1 MMMTRREGLFL
12 ASRAFALY
20 LLCWGLS
27 DVTYLPQVLLS
38 VKHHSSV
45 LLSEDYWS
53 RYYLADLAFHI
64 LRIVALFTT
73 AGWLYRC
80 GPRVESYFFPPE
92 KVPQAGPAENA

>member
-1 MMMTRREGLFL
+1 ML

-27 DVTYLPQVLLS
+27 EVTDLPQVLLS

-45 LLSEDYWS
+45 LISQDYWS
-53 RYYLADLAFHI
+53 RYYLVDLAFHI
-64 LRIVALFTT
+64 VRVVALFAT

-80 GPRVESYFFPPE
+80 GPRVENYFFPPE
-92 KVPQAGPAENA
+92 KASEPVPAENA